1 MAHVHKKAYVWII
14 GLVIFGFILIKVNI
28 PDILAIFSEIQIFYI
43 VFALLLIVPLV
54 ATKAYRWQYLLKIQD
69 IDYSFRTTFLVY
81 LAGTYLGIVT
91 PGRAGELVRGFY
103 LKNDKNISLSK
114 AFSSVL
120 VDRLFD
126 LFMLIIMGCLGLL
139 IFALPK
145 QQSLGILAVVLVL
158 ILGTGVLLSK
168 KLTRRVI
175 QFAYK
180 RTALRRYRE
189 KMDESINDFYLG
201 IEELK
206 RTKLVIPLLITVFA
220 YLIFYTQGYLI
231 AKSLNIPISFFYLVF
246 CLSLVSLVAL
256 IPISIFGIGTRDAT
270 LIALFSTQGLAEETA
285 VSLSLALL
293 FVFYVSVGGIG
304 ALAWLK
310 RPVSLNI

>member
-1 MAHVHKKAYVWII
+1 MAHMYKKAYVWII

-28 PDILAIFSEIQIFYI
+28 SDVLTIFAEIRIFYI
-43 VFALLLIVPLV
+43 VLALLFTIPLI
-54 ATKAYRWQYLLKIQD
+54 AIKAYRWQCLLKMQNINYD
-69 IDYSFRTTFLVY
+69 FRAVFLMY
-81 LAGTYLGIVT
+81 LAGMYLGMIV
-91 PGRAGELVRGFY
+91 PGRIGEFVKGFY

-139 IFALPK
+139 IFALPR

-158 ILGTGVLLSK
+158 ILATGILLSK

-180 RTALRRYRE
+180 RTTLRRYRE
-189 KMDESINDFYLG
+189 KMDESVNDFYSG

-206 RTKLVIPLLITVFA
+206 KSRLVIPLLITIFA
-220 YLIFYTQGYLI
+220 YIVFYTQGYLI

-246 CLSLVSLVAL
+246 CLSLVGLVAL

-270 LIALFSTQGLAEETA
+270 LIVLFSAQGLTEEAA

-293 FVFYVSVGGIG
+293 FVFLVSVGGTG

-310 RPVSLNI
+310 RPVDLSI